1 MNIFNIYKIQRKDD
15 QDLRSTTW
23 KKEKGIAQIQP
34 NKNTT
39 SHPAQMVTHDLQGL
53 LEDLLSTNLTETL
66 HRESLLAVLRR
77 IAISQNGSKRAVI

>member
-1 MNIFNIYKIQRKDD
+1 ME
-15 QDLRSTTW
+15 
-23 KKEKGIAQIQP
+23 KEKE
-34 NKNTT
+34 
-39 SHPAQMVTHDLQGL
+39 SHKYNGTKSQSSQPAQMVMHDLQGL